1 MGLAVRRALLV
12 GGLALGWL
20 VAGFG
25 CDTATDRHREALCRR
40 ALPALAPEGTSA
52 RLLRV
57 GPGSGP
63 GSVRVDYRLAG
74 ADGALL
80 KGEEGRVR
88 FLACAFGPGTE
99 MTALATE
106 RGPVN
111 GASLYLLRRYYL
123 ETPEAEAADPA
134 KASEG
139 AAKR

>member
-1 MGLAVRRALLV
+1 M
-12 GGLALGWL
+12 
-20 VAGFG
+20 
-25 CDTATDRHREALCRR
+25 
-40 ALPALAPEGTSA
+40 
-52 RLLRV
+52 RV
-57 GPGSGP
+57 GPGSGR

-80 KGEEGRVR
+80 KGEEARVR

-99 MTALATE
+99 LTALTTE

-111 GASLYLLRRYYL
+111 GASLYLLRHYYL

-134 KASEG
+134 KSPDPAKAPEG